1 MTSRKKSRS
10 RRVATRFRSR
20 AARAWAGLG
29 GWLSVGRAY
38 VMKRLRPWTPTVAA
52 DIPGKRGRTLRK
64 QIAGVTRMHLQA
76 LGVMAPGHLLIVLQR
91 TVILDERPLGAL
103 LQVFEDG
110 AGRRRHVLFLA
121 QSVEG
126 RQVGDEELIA
136 TLRQQ
141 LQQVVADELGTL
153 RLSVP
158 LTPSRPRRAPAVVP
172 LRRREEA
179 PPFDE
184 DVPPP
189 EDYEGY
195 DGRMAAAAE
204 G

>member
-10 RRVATRFRSR
+10 RRMATRFRSH
-20 AARAWAGLG
+20 AAAAWAGLHN
-29 GWLSVGRAY
+29 WLGARRRQLAQQ
-38 VMKRLRPWTPTVAA
+38 LRPWAPTVAA
-52 DIPGKRGRTLRK
+52 DVAGKRGRTLRRV
-64 QIAGVTRMHLQA
+64 IARVTRTHLQA
-76 LGVMAPGHLLIVLQR
+76 LGVTAPGHLLIVLQR
-91 TVILDERPLGAL
+91 TVTLDERPLAAL

-153 RLSVP
+153 CLSVP
-158 LTPSRPRRAPAVVP
+158 LAPSRPRRAAAVVP
-172 LRRREEA
+172 LRRREES

-189 EDYEGY
+189 EDYEGD